1 MTPPLNFS
9 GVPQQP
15 QAMPPYGINQPPQR
29 MPQQPMMYQQFGV
42 VPDSFQGQQPMMVSN
57 APMMRS
63 GRANLALKNQQL
75 QDQIDTL
82 ENQPLPAGGN
92 PVGVGA
98 LAVGAAGATAV
109 GASEVA
115 YRWDLDKKL
124 AHEHNGREIP
134 ATPLTDT
141 EKAEIR
147 AKAEQAKLTELNDE
161 AVKKHFA
168 TNEKTIKS
176 IVNDALTIEDAIGKQ
191 TASIQALGTTPKDE
205 LSALQAEK
213 RLALSKVIDDTAT
226 APLSDLE
233 AKIQALKTA
242 TQPTRHD
249 AWIKES
255 KRLDGAVNK
264 AETSITEFEKAKKQ
278 SSIQIDAKKKVLALE
293 AIQEL
298 ENKAFGAPS
307 WTEKNHSAKSAKF
320 RDEWVKEAKAFFND
334 PTVDSID
341 PKTQPKYMEFLTEK
355 INERKFK
362 KEEGIQY
369 NETLKDGKLKAFEE
383 WKADPANSAKLEK
396 PVDLQKTYDDN
407 RNLKQLEAKVTESKQ
422 KLIEARQQRT
432 KAEGIRDDYKNS
444 DKSKP
449 HLEYQEK
456 LEQRDKIATI
466 EKEHTARVKQV
477 EATHTKALTE
487 AKNKLTQLE
496 GIKAK
501 QPSKITKLTSGFD
514 TTNVEAEVL
523 RAEEKAL
530 ANKSK
535 GKVPDLFATDAE
547 AKGFGKAWQ
556 NVDDL
561 KAKGFTELAE
571 HSKGAKGVGWKAG
584 ALVGVIGAGLTLQQ
598 FFAAGKAQE
607 ANAAKEAKLAQLRQQ
622 QADLGG

>member
-42 VPDSFQGQQPMMVSN
+42 VPDSFQGQQPMMMSN

-124 AHEHNGREIP
+124 AHEHNGRESQLRE
-134 ATPLTDT
+134 PLTDPQIQT
-141 EKAEIR
+141 ITDGVKQAKLQELQRQADVAFYNDKQTIKEAQKIVKGSANLKDAILTQIGNIETLKNEQQKALNAFELEQR
-147 AKAEQAKLTELNDE
+147 AKAYGILNHGKTTDASGKILRVDDIAKEIALLEKTTPVIPAVPLTEVQKIESQIE
-161 AVKKHFA
+161 AVEAQIKPKVDLL
-168 TNEKTIKS
+168 TEITDQRKS
-176 IVNDALTIEDAIGKQ
+176 IRQNIVLKEIEALEKKAFQNHLLDWGFSERQKEARNNHGTSLTSSAEQQHYLDYLQEQVNQKTYLAEVNKGEKVKFGLDHLKSNTEYEDWKKGREAKQVDDLIREADKKTKIKLSELEGKGI
-191 TASIQALGTTPKDE
+191 TLNNELAPLRVEHKRLVDIDEDYNNRNTPYQEYKSKMQKLDD
-205 LSALQAEK
+205 LKLLQAEQHTPIK
-213 RLALSKVIDDTAT
+213 TKEMGEAQKKLT
-226 APLSDLE
+226 DLE
-233 AKIQALKTA
+233 TIESKKLKVPEAALEKQGIKTQLDADIQQKISAKQA
-242 TQPTRHD
+242 TQP
-249 AWIKES
+249 
-255 KRLDGAVNK
+255 
-264 AETSITEFEKAKKQ
+264 
-278 SSIQIDAKKKVLALE
+278 
-293 AIQEL
+293 
-298 ENKAFGAPS
+298 
-307 WTEKNHSAKSAKF
+307 
-320 RDEWVKEAKAFFND
+320 
-334 PTVDSID
+334 
-341 PKTQPKYMEFLTEK
+341 
-355 INERKFK
+355 
-362 KEEGIQY
+362 
-369 NETLKDGKLKAFEE
+369 
-383 WKADPANSAKLEK
+383 
-396 PVDLQKTYDDN
+396 
-407 RNLKQLEAKVTESKQ
+407 
-422 KLIEARQQRT
+422 
-432 KAEGIRDDYKNS
+432 
-444 DKSKP
+444 
-449 HLEYQEK
+449 
-456 LEQRDKIATI
+456 
-466 EKEHTARVKQV
+466 
-477 EATHTKALTE
+477 
-487 AKNKLTQLE
+487 
-496 GIKAK
+496 
-501 QPSKITKLTSGFD
+501 
-514 TTNVEAEVL
+514 
-523 RAEEKAL
+523 
-530 ANKSK
+530 K

>member
-141 EKAEIR
+141 EKAEIKIEARKDAIDKLNTEALQTFKQEQLTKAQAIVTNATSVDDAIVKLNASTPEAPTGKLLKDKDLAKLKTDIETTEDLITKKTGEIQAVRKSGKWLLVTDYIKPAEDIALGINFWDRVTRQSSNMR
-147 AKAEQAKLTELNDE
+147 AEAQAAFMEPKIAVLKSELEKIAPAHKAEILKLIDKNNISGANQYMATNSLRGKGISAYLPDIKTGDGGNAYLDYLESQPKLNKVLTEKQAIVSEQTTLAKQIEAHTKHTQDLNKLKE
-161 AVKKHFA
+161 LKKVAPPIH
-168 TNEKTIKS
+168 N
-176 IVNDALTIEDAIGKQ
+176 
-191 TASIQALGTTPKDE
+191 TTPTLNE
-205 LSALQAEK
+205 QTLQAE
-213 RLALSKVIDDTAT
+213 
-226 APLSDLE
+226 
-233 AKIQALKTA
+233 
-242 TQPTRHD
+242 
-249 AWIKES
+249 
-255 KRLDGAVNK
+255 
-264 AETSITEFEKAKKQ
+264 
-278 SSIQIDAKKKVLALE
+278 
-293 AIQEL
+293 
-298 ENKAFGAPS
+298 
-307 WTEKNHSAKSAKF
+307 
-320 RDEWVKEAKAFFND
+320 
-334 PTVDSID
+334 
-341 PKTQPKYMEFLTEK
+341 
-355 INERKFK
+355 INRR
-362 KEEGIQY
+362 I
-369 NETLKDGKLKAFEE
+369 
-383 WKADPANSAKLEK
+383 
-396 PVDLQKTYDDN
+396 
-407 RNLKQLEAKVTESKQ
+407 
-422 KLIEARQQRT
+422 
-432 KAEGIRDDYKNS
+432 
-444 DKSKP
+444 
-449 HLEYQEK
+449 
-456 LEQRDKIATI
+456 
-466 EKEHTARVKQV
+466 
-477 EATHTKALTE
+477 
-487 AKNKLTQLE
+487 
-496 GIKAK
+496 
-501 QPSKITKLTSGFD
+501 
-514 TTNVEAEVL
+514 
-523 RAEEKAL
+523 
-530 ANKSK
+530 
-535 GKVPDLFATDAE
+535 TDAE
-547 AKGFGKAWQ
+547 SKLVQPKPNTPILDADAKGFGKAWQ